1 MVKKATEKLM
11 NQITNFEKLEC
22 EKSSN
27 INEVNVKEAKT
38 WVVKIGD

>member
-1 MVKKATEKLM
+1 M

-27 INEVNVKEAKT
+27 INEVNVKENLMIWTK
-38 WVVKIGD
+38 